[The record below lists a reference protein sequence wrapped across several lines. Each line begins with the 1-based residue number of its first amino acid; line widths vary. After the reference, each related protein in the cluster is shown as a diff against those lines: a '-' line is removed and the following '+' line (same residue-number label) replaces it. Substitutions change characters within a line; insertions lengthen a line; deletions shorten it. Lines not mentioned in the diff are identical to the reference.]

1 MLGTLLKHEFKNT
14 WMVMTL
20 TCAVTIVL
28 GIVGGL
34 FFRIVASPELIEKD
48 FSVIFITLGITG
60 VIILLTSLNMVTT
73 IYLVVHYYKNLYTS
87 QGYLTFTLPATITE
101 VVSSRIIVACIW
113 SMAFSLSMGLCI
125 LFGTLII
132 GTLPDLDE
140 VREVLLE
147 IYKQLLYDP
156 DSVNIIWGIIEFTL
170 TIILGN
176 ISKLLT
182 YFFCISIGQLWSKH
196 KILGAV
202 LCYFGTSFAL
212 GIISTA
218 ISFGRMIIN
227 PNYYDT
233 VDSFGFLTR
242 YMSKGIIYSIITIVI
257 FWVASVVTAN
267 KRLNL
272 D

>member
-87 QGYLTFTLPATITE
+87 QGYLSFTLPATITE

-140 VREVLLE
+140 VREAMLE

-176 ISKLLT
+176 LSKLLS

>member
-20 TCAVTIVL
+20 TCAVTIIL

-48 FSVIFITLGITG
+48 FSVIFITLGVTG
-60 VIILLTSLNMVTT
+60 IIILLTSLNMVAT

-87 QGYLTFTLPATITE
+87 QGYLSFTLPATITE
-101 VVSSRIIVACIW
+101 VVSSRMIVACIW
-113 SMAFSLSMGLCI
+113 SVAFSISMGLCI

-132 GTLPDLDE
+132 GTLPDFNE
-140 VREVLLE
+140 AREVIAE
-147 IYKQLLYDP
+147 IYEDLLYDP

-176 ISKLLT
+176 LSKLLS

-202 LCYFGTSFAL
+202 LCYFGTSFVL
-212 GIISTA
+212 GIISTS
-218 ISFGRMIIN
+218 ISFGRMLIN
-227 PNYYDT
+227 PNSYDNL
-233 VDSFGFLTR
+233 DSFGILTR